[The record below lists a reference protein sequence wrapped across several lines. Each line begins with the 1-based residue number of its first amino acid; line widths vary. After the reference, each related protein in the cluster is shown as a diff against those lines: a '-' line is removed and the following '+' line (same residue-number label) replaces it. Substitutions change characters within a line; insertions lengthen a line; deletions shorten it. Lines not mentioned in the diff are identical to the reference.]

1 MRCWIGAGT
10 IREPCKIKTPDAMYS
25 HHKQINRVRAS
36 THHSQASPGRRL
48 LSTLTPFALRTK
60 LGHVTVCDDI
70 VLRADGKDRV
80 REDRCDEGEYASCAH
95 SVAPRLRACSLRT
108 ERLDIRRQRHAR
120 SLARRPLSLSW
131 VMTCPRLQVMKR
143 LAGFSF
149 NSSRSRTV
157 HIVLIGLGT
166 ASEVALRPIRRAR
179 AHTHR
184 RTADVDA
191 QITTSTTEQDHQSIK
206 TEKHH

>member
-1 MRCWIGAGT
+1 
-10 IREPCKIKTPDAMYS
+10 MYS

-120 SLARRPLSLSW
+120 SLARRPLSLSR